1 MRMAALAM
9 PARAAT
15 QPRKAGNY
23 PRLYDVDP
31 ANLEEKEMQVP
42 HNSFV
47 VVADGEKMLFF
58 RNEGD
63 AEFPKLAVER
73 KRVQDN
79 PANRD
84 QKTDEAGRRFASAG
98 PGRSAYEETDFHQ
111 LEEDRFAG
119 EVAEMLKRRALENE
133 FDSLIIV
140 APPRTLGELRK
151 HYHKEVEKRLAGEI
165 AKDLTGHPVE
175 EIEKILQ
182 AE

>member
-1 MRMAALAM
+1 
-9 PARAAT
+9 
-15 QPRKAGNY
+15 
-23 PRLYDVDP
+23 
-31 ANLEEKEMQVP
+31 MQVP
-42 HNSFV
+42 HKSFV

-63 AEFPKLAVER
+63 GEFLKLEVER

-79 PANRD
+79 PPDRD
-84 QKTDEAGRRFASAG
+84 QKSDQAGRMSNSAG
-98 PGRSAYEETDFHQ
+98 PGGSSYEETDYHQ
-111 LEEDRFAG
+111 LEENRFAA
-119 EVAEMLKRRALENE
+119 ETAEMLKKRALRNE
-133 FDSLIIV
+133 FENLIII

-175 EIEKILQ
+175 QIERIIM